1 MNKIELIYQ
10 RSEMKSHALVF
21 TRVDTIVQPFVPSSK
36 RLNANRNQN
45 YSTFAYLHLANDD

>member
-1 MNKIELIYQ
+1 
-10 RSEMKSHALVF
+10 MKSHALVF